1 MIKLCFVIHE
11 AMRLVTSVSDFINET
26 FGSNSILLD
35 FSVSLEEALNKLQ
48 PDLPDILIVELPL
61 SDSNADEKLQ
71 FFHRKTT
78 LIGFYETQ
86 SQEVISYFGS
96 KIFDFFCP
104 LDSLCPTLVQVISTI
119 NHQDADLNNVPKRIP
134 ENPLLKNV
142 TEREKEV
149 LKLSARGLKNREIA
163 RILYISPR
171 TVNFHLQRI
180 YQKLNVHNKTEAVFE
195 AMRLGII
202 Q

>member
-11 AMRLVTSVSDFINET
+11 AMRLVTSISTFINET
-26 FGSNSILLD
+26 FGSNFVLLD

-48 PDLPDILIVELPL
+48 PDLPDILIIELPL
-61 SDSNADEKLQ
+61 PDSNADNKLQ
-71 FFHRKTT
+71 VLKGETI

-86 SQEVISYFGS
+86 PQEFISYLES
-96 KIFDFFCP
+96 KIFDYLCP
-104 LDSLCPTLVQVISTI
+104 LDSLYPTLVQTI
-119 NHQDADLNNVPKRIP
+119 DAINRQNAELNNVTIGLS
-134 ENPLLKNV
+134 ENPLSKNI

-180 YQKLNVHNKTEAVFE
+180 YQKLNVHNKTEAVVE

>member
-71 FFHRKTT
+71 FFIGKTT